1 MEFLNYSKNKKKK
14 EIITEFDLKKE
25 GSMLTKFSQ
34 SILQRDYP
42 LGMPIGVY
50 SGLEIIHASV
60 REVVSDAQVQTEA
73 VLAMQERFHSEV
85 MMTAMDLS
93 AEAETFGC
101 QVRMSD
107 EEIPAVLGRLV
118 TNMEQV
124 ITLRVPQAGELR
136 TAVHLRTAENLAASR
151 KAPVFGG
158 CIGPFS
164 LAGRLFG
171 VSEALEATML
181 DPDLMQMLVEK
192 TTHYLIEYIL
202 AFRQVGAAGVIM
214 AEPAAGLLSP
224 RGLAKYSASC
234 VKQIVEE
241 TQTPD
246 FTIILHNCGARLVHL
261 PKVLESGAEIYHFST
276 PMDIPQALQQVDEHI
291 ILSGNLDP
299 VAVFFQGTEDDV
311 RQKTLELVETA
322 KSHRNFIISS
332 GCDIPPGV
340 PLRNLEVFYS
350 TIASH

>member
-1 MEFLNYSKNKKKK
+1 MSTHF
-14 EIITEFDLKKE
+14 T
-25 GSMLTKFSQ
+25 Q
-34 SILQRDYP
+34 SILQRTHP
-42 LGMPIGVY
+42 LRMHIGVY
-50 SGLEIIHASV
+50 AGLELIHASV
-60 REVVSDAQVQTEA
+60 KQVVSDAQVQTEA
-73 VLAMQERFHSEV
+73 VLAMQEHFHSEV

-101 QVRMSD
+101 QIRMSD

-118 TNMEQV
+118 TNKEQV
-124 ITLRVPQAGELR
+124 ASLRIPQPGELR
-136 TAVHLRTAENLAASR
+136 TAVHLKTAEKLVHA
-151 KAPVFGG
+151 KEVPVFGG

-171 VSEALEATML
+171 VSKALEATML
-181 DPDLMQMLVEK
+181 DPDLMQMLMEK
-192 TTHYLIEYIL
+192 TTHYLIEYML

-224 RGLAKYSASC
+224 RGLGKFSAPY
-234 VKQIVEE
+234 VKQIVEA

-246 FTIILHNCGARLVHL
+246 FTIILHNCGAQLVHL

-276 PMDIPQALQQVDEHI
+276 PMDIPQALQQVDENI

-311 RQKTLELVETA
+311 RQKTLELAETA
-322 KSHRNFIISS
+322 KSHKNFIISS